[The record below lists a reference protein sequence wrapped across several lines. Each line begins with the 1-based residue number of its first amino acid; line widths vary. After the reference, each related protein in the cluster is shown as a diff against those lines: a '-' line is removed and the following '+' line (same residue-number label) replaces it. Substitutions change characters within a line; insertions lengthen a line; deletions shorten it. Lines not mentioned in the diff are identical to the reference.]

1 MVVVGEGGC
10 KGGMRDRRAWKIGC
24 CVVQVGE
31 KEREKKKKIASK
43 SHRIRHFIYLFIYSP
58 IC

>member
-1 MVVVGEGGC
+1 MVVGEGGC

-31 KEREKKKKIASK
+31 KERGKKK
-43 SHRIRHFIYLFIYSP
+43 
-58 IC
+58 

>member
-31 KEREKKKKIASK
+31 KERGKKKKK
-43 SHRIRHFIYLFIYSP
+43 RGKKK
-58 IC
+58 

>member
-1 MVVVGEGGC
+1 MVVGEGGC

-31 KEREKKKKIASK
+31 KEREKKKKNSK
-43 SHRIRHFIYLFIYSP
+43 QIS
-58 IC
+58 